1 MTMRARAKHDSNRR
15 LLELRVFRKSRK
27 ALVLNFLYGSDGLLE
42 DIEFKGDTH
51 DMPSIAEIMALI
63 NGNLWNETTK
73 AIYKDTI
80 INRDIDKV
88 GETVLLSAVGL
99 GSCGIQISGTWV
111 GALEFEGTVDGVN
124 WVQARAVQFG
134 GTLVGDTIVNGL
146 FFAQIG
152 GLLRFRIRA
161 SAWTNGT
168 ATIYL
173 EATAATNA
181 VTLANSLP
189 TGVNSIGQV
198 TANAGTNLNTSL
210 LALEA
215 GGNLATIAGKDF
227 ATQTTLALIKAK
239 TDNLDV
245 LLSTRA
251 LEAGGNLAALVAKD
265 YATQTT
271 LALLKTRADLLA
283 TEATLGTVHGHVDSI
298 DGKIT
303 ACNTGAIAGTLTQ
316 STKHDAK
323 VYLWTAAG
331 SAADGATVINNVA
344 NKVIKIHR
352 MFLQS
357 TVDGATNVYLY
368 EETSGNLVTVNTTL
382 NAREGRE
389 SAFVPAP
396 ACIGQTTTVNKK
408 VLLKNAAAKQVYW
421 EITYSADDAA

>member
-1 MTMRARAKHDSNRR
+1 MSMRVETRRDDNGR
-15 LLELRVFRKSRK
+15 LLQLTIYKGTAKKVRLQFDFAQDEFI
-27 ALVLNFLYGSDGLLE
+27 DT
-42 DIEFKGDTH
+42 IEFTGRKE
-51 DMPSIAEIMALI
+51 DMPSASEIVALI
-63 NGNLWNETTK
+63 NTKFMERVQTLGNIEDALP
-73 AIYKDTI
+73 A
-80 INRDIDKV
+80 
-88 GETVLLSAVGL
+88 
-99 GSCGIQISGTWV
+99 GT
-111 GALEFEGTVDGVN
+111 
-124 WVQARAVQFG
+124 
-134 GTLVGDTIVNGL
+134 
-146 FFAQIG
+146 
-152 GLLRFRIRA
+152 
-161 SAWTNGT
+161 
-168 ATIYL
+168 
-173 EATAATNA
+173 
-181 VTLANSLP
+181 
-189 TGVNSIGQV
+189 NSIGQV

-215 GGNLATIAGKDF
+215 GGNLAAI
-227 ATQTTLALIKAK
+227 LAR
-239 TDNLDV
+239 LDV
-245 LLSTRA
+245 ALSTRA

-271 LALLKTRADLLA
+271 LALLKARADLLA

-303 ACNTGAIAGTLTQ
+303 ACNTGAIAGSLTQ

-323 VYLWTAAG
+323 VYQFTAGG

-408 VLLKNAAAKQVYW
+408 VLLKNAATKQVYW

>member
-1 MTMRARAKHDSNRR
+1 
-15 LLELRVFRKSRK
+15 
-27 ALVLNFLYGSDGLLE
+27 
-42 DIEFKGDTH
+42 
-51 DMPSIAEIMALI
+51 MPSIAEIMALI
-63 NGNLWNETTK
+63 NGNLWKETTEVV
-73 AIYKDTI
+73 YKDTI
-80 INRDIDKV
+80 INRNIDKV

-99 GSCGIQISGTWV
+99 SSCGIQISGTWV
-111 GALEFEGTVDGVN
+111 GALEFEGTVDGIN
-124 WVQARAVQFG
+124 WTQARAVQFG
-134 GTLVGDTIVNGL
+134 GTLVGGTVVNGL
-146 FFAQIG
+146 FFAQVG

-173 EATAATNA
+173 EATAASNA

-215 GGNLATIAGKDF
+215 GGNLAAI
-227 ATQTTLALIKAK
+227 LAR
-239 TDNLDV
+239 LDV
-245 LLSTRA
+245 ALSTRA

-283 TEATLGTVHGHVDSI
+283 TEAILGTVHGHVDSI

-323 VYLWTAAG
+323 TYLWTAGG

-368 EETSGNLVTVNTTL
+368 EETSGNLVTTNTTL